1 MILEEINGLNN
12 LEVTLIELL
21 VETILML
28 ILEKHL
34 ILLEIGVEVF

>member
-12 LEVTLIELL
+12 LETTLIEFLE
-21 VETILML
+21 ETILML

>member
-12 LEVTLIELL
+12 SEVTLIELL
-21 VETILML
+21 EETILML

-34 ILLEIGVEVF
+34 ILLEIGVEDF

>member
-12 LEVTLIELL
+12 LEVMLIKLL